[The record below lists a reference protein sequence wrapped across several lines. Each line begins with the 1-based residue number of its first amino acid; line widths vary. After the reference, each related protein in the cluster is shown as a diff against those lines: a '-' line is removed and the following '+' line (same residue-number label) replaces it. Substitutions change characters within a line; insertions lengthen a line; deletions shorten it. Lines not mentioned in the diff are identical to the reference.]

1 MPPKVPAT
9 RWLVRCCSFLIA
21 SLALA
26 ACSDSSRTPTQTETA
41 ALVAG
46 RISNLSYAS
55 GTTPV
60 TAYDAIIPATADP
73 TWETTKCTATPAV
86 GLNANWQNPHAAVTG
101 LTHPWLNDSFT
112 GAGWINAW
120 GTPGQTP
127 PSMGPAGQSWTKYTT
142 QVQGNG
148 TFVIR
153 LMADNCS
160 WIYLDNTLVGVQGTD
175 RFKNSY
181 GITLNGT
188 HNLSFIIFDGGGAA
202 GGKFILETT
211 TTPPPPLDSDGDGV
225 PNLTD
230 PEPYTSNFYYYVDW
244 TAADAG
250 AGTASGTISLPGGQ
264 TVGVSLRVRNPNGS
278 AGSFY
283 SSQLGCGT
291 AFWTA
296 NSSAP
301 YISASVLNG
310 PPACD
315 IIQLQGGSSSTYEI
329 TFSEPVSDP
338 IMPVLS
344 LGSGP
349 NPTYYDFDR
358 QFQVVSTGP
367 GYFGNG
373 PFRADPGEVLYGA
386 EGHGTIRF
394 IGSIAT
400 LSWTV
405 PHAEWWHGFTFG
417 IRGKASANPTSDFD
431 LDGVFDATDNCPQTA
446 NANQADADADGVGD
460 ACDAV
465 DDNTADPD
473 GDTLTNAQ
481 EHVLGTD
488 PLNPD
493 TDGDGAKDNVDP
505 FPLDPTRSKLASTTT
520 VSFGSGPFPYRGSAY
535 TATASVSPGGTA
547 TIAYSGDCTNA
558 GTTCTATATYAG
570 DATHSGSSATATIT
584 ITKVPSTTTV
594 SFGNGPFQYTGAP
607 FAATASVSPNGIASI
622 VYSGDCTNAGTS
634 CVATATYAGDAN
646 HTGSNATA
654 SITITKAPSTTTVS
668 FGSGPFPYTG
678 LAYTATASVSPSGTA
693 SIAYTGD
700 CINGGSTCTATATY
714 GGDPNHFGSQ
724 ATANI
729 TITYTV
735 CAVRNDDDDDDDD
748 DHGDKASRGVEAGS
762 TIPVKLRVCNA
773 AGRNIS
779 SRALPV
785 KAIGVSPTGS
795 LNDSGRSNPGNLFR
809 LDDGT
814 YMFNLSTKGFTAG
827 SYTLDYRIGNDPTV
841 YQYAFTVRAKT
852 SEGKDEKSDDKKG
865 GKKS

>member
-607 FAATASVSPNGIASI
+607 FTATASVSPNGIASI

-634 CVATATYAGDAN
+634 CAATATYAGDAN